1 MINKEHY
8 FDWAATAVPDEE
20 ILKKALDYSTTHW
33 GNPSSIHEAGSDAKK
48 ALEEVR
54 SKCADALGVENSKIY
69 FTSGGTEGDHL
80 PLLSILSR
88 PQKGSVLVSAIEHS
102 ALTQM
107 AKMIQN
113 CGWRVIT
120 VNPNKDGIITPQA
133 IEEKLEDDTAFVT
146 VMAVNNETGAIQKI
160 KEIAELLLKKAGG
173 KRKPFFHVDCV
184 QAAGKIPF
192 DLNTPGIDSASFSAH
207 KIGGPR
213 GIGILYLAKEFT
225 SFLRGG
231 GQEKNIRSG
240 TENLFGAAA
249 FSYALEKYFIS
260 SKNAESTNRFEQQ
273 KKMTL
278 NFIEEL
284 KSIKGCVLIPH
295 CRSDNSTEE
304 NFSPWIV
311 QAAFPGIPGQVMV
324 RALSS
329 EGFCISTGSACS
341 AGSHARPILD
351 TMQIPAKEK
360 ESAVRFSFGHETT
373 EKGMKDLIEKLR
385 EITGKFL

>member
-54 SKCADALGVENSKIY
+54 SKCAYALGVESSKIY

-133 IEEKLEDDTAFVT
+133 IEEKLEDDTTFVT

-260 SKNAESTNRFEQQ
+260 SKNTESTNRFEQQ

-385 EITGKFL
+385 EITEKFL